1 MHPTRRKMLLGLTAA
16 LALALAGGPAPAEE
30 PDGGRRPVVRTVVGK
45 LTKLARADGRLT
57 VESGDDVVT
66 LSFDRNT
73 SVFLEHRLGS
83 LGDLAVGK
91 PVRASYGEDARAHW
105 VEIRPSDAVLPPTAP
120 AEQPGPLGPPAVLP
134 PPERA
139 GGAGAVDGG
148 R

>member
-1 MHPTRRKMLLGLTAA
+1 MHTTRFETLAAVA
-16 LALALAGGPAPAEE
+16 LALALAGRPASAEA
-30 PDGGRRPVVRTVVGK
+30 PDGGQRPVVRTVVGT
-45 LTKLARADGRLT
+45 LTKLVRADGRLT

-73 SVFLEHRLGS
+73 SVFLEHRIGS

-105 VEIRPSDAVLPPTAP
+105 VEIRSSDVVLPPTAP
-120 AEQPGPLGPPAVLP
+120 AERPGAGGPSAVLA
-134 PPERA
+134 PPEREA
-139 GGAGAVDGG
+139 GGPGAADGG